1 MFFTQ
6 NLLQIILPSYS
17 SFLLRGEGQKIVAK
31 LQCSWFFLFFRVH
44 YFKLLLLL
52 LFRYMVREV
61 KDEVQINIYRPRE
74 SIPYRRLYQF
84 GQWYDI
90 FRIPVYR
97 FGFTAIFYI
106 YKYICV
112 CVCVIINIKV
122 YHKTFH

>member
-74 SIPYRRLYQF
+74 SIPYRRLYRF

-97 FGFTAIFYI
+97 FGFIAIFYI